1 MWKQWWNPKYGGGG
15 AWSCLILWTPSTIAW
30 PGSSIHGILQARILE
45 WVATSSSRGSSWLRN
60 QTHIAC
66 ISYIGRWI
74 LYHCT
79 TWEAQVSIESERCSV
94 VSHSLR
100 LHGLY
105 SPWNSSGQNTGGGS
119 LSLLQ
124 GIFPTQGSNPGL
136 LHCRQILYQLTHKES
151 PRILEWVAY
160 PFSSE
165 PSDPGMELGSPAWQV
180 DSLPT
185 ELSGKP
191 SKCWVGQKVH

>member
-1 MWKQWWNPKYGGGG
+1 MYD
-15 AWSCLILWTPSTIAW
+15 
-30 PGSSIHGILQARILE
+30 ILQPHRPYSP
-45 WVATSSSRGSSWLRN
+45 WNSPGQNTRVGSLSLLQEIFPTQGLN
-60 QTHIAC
+60 PGLSHYMQ
-66 ISYIGRWI
+66 I

-124 GIFPTQGSNPGL
+124 GIFPIQESTQGL
-136 LHCRQILYQLTHKES
+136 LHCRRFLYQLCYHRSPAIEQASKLDYIRRILGGSDHKES
-151 PRILEWVAY
+151 
-160 PFSSE
+160 
-165 PSDPGMELGSPAWQV
+165 
-180 DSLPT
+180 T
-185 ELSGKP
+185 
-191 SKCWVGQKVH
+191 